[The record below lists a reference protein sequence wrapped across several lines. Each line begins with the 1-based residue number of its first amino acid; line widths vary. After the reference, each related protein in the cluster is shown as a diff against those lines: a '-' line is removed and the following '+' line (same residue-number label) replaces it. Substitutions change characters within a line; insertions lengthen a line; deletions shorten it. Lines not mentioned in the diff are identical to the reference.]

1 MTPRSD
7 LDGPPALPELSRRS
21 IVASVARRG
30 GPRLVEASF
39 LPTALFWVALATTS
53 IGVAYAV
60 AIAWTY
66 GCVLRRV
73 LRRQEVT
80 GVLLL
85 ASLGLTVRTAIAV
98 GSGSTFVY
106 FAQPVIGTTLAGLVF
121 FGSLLTGRPLIGRIA
136 HDFWEITPE
145 QADLPSVRRLMRRL
159 TVLWGS
165 VNLATAATTFVLLK
179 TLPLAHFVAAKQVSG
194 WAITAVAIG
203 LTITWAHATA
213 SAEGVIAPRCRRRER
228 RAAATVPGELA
239 LPLAA

>member
-1 MTPRSD
+1 
-7 LDGPPALPELSRRS
+7 
-21 IVASVARRG
+21 
-30 GPRLVEASF
+30 
-39 LPTALFWVALATTS
+39 
-53 IGVAYAV
+53 
-60 AIAWTY
+60 
-66 GCVLRRV
+66 
-73 LRRQEVT
+73 
-80 GVLLL
+80 
-85 ASLGLTVRTAIAV
+85 
-98 GSGSTFVY
+98 
-106 FAQPVIGTTLAGLVF
+106 
-121 FGSLLTGRPLIGRIA
+121 
-136 HDFWEITPE
+136 
-145 QADLPSVRRLMRRL
+145 MRRL